1 MPAPRT
7 VHRAITCGIAGVWF
21 INGMFCKVLGLVPR
35 HERIVARILGG
46 DHAALITTSIGAAE
60 VCMAIWVISGIA
72 PRTSAALQVALI
84 ATMNALEFLLAPD
97 LLLWGHLNA
106 AFALAFIVLI
116 AWNARHVR
124 RDPTAS
130 DHGRAS

>member
-1 MPAPRT
+1 MPAPRS

-21 INGMFCKVLGLVPR
+21 INGLVCKVLGVVPR

-46 DHAALITTSIGAAE
+46 DHAALITTCIGVAE
-60 VCMAIWVISGIA
+60 AGMAIWVITGIA
-72 PRTSAALQVALI
+72 PRTNAALQIALI
-84 ATMNALEFLLAPD
+84 AIMNLLEFLLAPD

-106 AFALAFIVLI
+106 AFAFAFILLI

-124 RDPTAS
+124 PDPTAS
-130 DHGRAS
+130 GTGRAS